1 MNQGKTYRV
10 KGDLVKQV
18 KERAMEY
25 VIDRKEIVDE
35 AEVVNAMILKGL
47 ETARNEDIARYLSL
61 AKEKYIR

>member
-61 AKEKYIR
+61 AKEKHIR